1 MSYEIVQT
9 KDEDYLTKIGRNMQE
24 QRSQG
29 QFETKEG
36 AELLDVFEEVCEAK
50 KAKIRCKTK

>member
-1 MSYEIVQT
+1 
-9 KDEDYLTKIGRNMQE
+9 MQE